1 MPSEPFTEELPLPKA
16 WKQSIKSAVICTL
29 SLAFKTIT
37 LTLGHLS
44 DSDHLPVRMTAQL
57 KRLKMDNAQLKE
69 IIEIK
74 DARMIRL
81 DPKRRP
87 YYSPT
92 ERMRILELKSI
103 TGMSNK
109 QAAETFLVRGLRQR
123 YRYAATGSLRNVAI
137 SRRSGFE
144 SGSGASM

>member
-29 SLAFKTIT
+29 SLALKTIT
-37 LTLGHLS
+37 LALAHSS
-44 DSDHLPVRMTAQL
+44 DSDHLPVRMAAQL

-87 YYSPT
+87 YGFCPVQKAAHFS
-92 ERMRILELKSI
+92 
-103 TGMSNK
+103 TG
-109 QAAETFLVRGLRQR
+109 AAIPGTGRSTGWQNSQTSGL
-123 YRYAATGSLRNVAI
+123 
-137 SRRSGFE
+137 
-144 SGSGASM
+144 